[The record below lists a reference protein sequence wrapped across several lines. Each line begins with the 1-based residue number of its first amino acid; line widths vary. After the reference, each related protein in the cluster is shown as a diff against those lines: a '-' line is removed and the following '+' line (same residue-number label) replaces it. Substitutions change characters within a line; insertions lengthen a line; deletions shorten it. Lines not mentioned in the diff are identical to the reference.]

1 MSAAELAEVDIMAGE
16 SIEINDLIKE
26 ILENRGVPRN
36 IKLSLEDSIN
46 TINNLE
52 SEDEKISCIISVL
65 DDASNDPNL
74 SSFARTQIW
83 NMVSVLEEM
92 KK

>member
-1 MSAAELAEVDIMAGE
+1 MPGE
-16 SIEINDLIKE
+16 TVEINDLIK

-74 SSFARTQIW
+74 SSYARTQIW

>member
-1 MSAAELAEVDIMAGE
+1 MAGE
-16 SIEINDLIKE
+16 TIEINDLIRE
-26 ILENRGVPRN
+26 IMENRGVPRN

-46 TINNLE
+46 TINDLE

-74 SSFARTQIW
+74 SSYARTQIW

>member
-1 MSAAELAEVDIMAGE
+1 MLEEN
-16 SIEINDLIKE
+16 EINGLIKE
-26 ILENRGVPRN
+26 IMENRGVPRN

-52 SEDEKISCIISVL
+52 SEGEKISCIISVL

-74 SSFARTQIW
+74 SSYARTQIW

-92 KK
+92 KR

>member
-1 MSAAELAEVDIMAGE
+1 MSGE
-16 SIEINDLIKE
+16 TIEINDLIKE
-26 ILENRGVPRN
+26 ILDNRGVPRN

-74 SSFARTQIW
+74 SSYARTQIW

>member
-1 MSAAELAEVDIMAGE
+1 MPGE
-16 SIEINDLIKE
+16 SMQISELIREIM
-26 ILENRGVPRN
+26 ENRGVPRN

-74 SSFARTQIW
+74 TSFARTQIW

-92 KK
+92 KR

>member
-1 MSAAELAEVDIMAGE
+1 MAEVGCMAGE
-16 SIEINDLIKE
+16 TIEINDLIKE
-26 ILENRGVPRN
+26 IMENRGVPRN

-74 SSFARTQIW
+74 SSYARTQIW